1 MATNNKPKSKPK
13 KRIFTSSNGMNPALK
28 EQILKKA
35 IEKELIDAN
44 DKGVKFGVAAYEVLT
59 LMILFDKFNFSEEDL
74 KRYMNEMGNYSECIT
89 GDYVTLAD
97 YVKTLREEA
106 NFKLTDDQIAT
117 IDPSLAGLL

>member
-1 MATNNKPKSKPK
+1 
-13 KRIFTSSNGMNPALK
+13 
-28 EQILKKA
+28 
-35 IEKELIDAN
+35 
-44 DKGVKFGVAAYEVLT
+44 
-59 LMILFDKFNFSEEDL
+59 
-74 KRYMNEMGNYSECIT
+74 MNEMGNYSECIT